1 MVFMPLNR
9 YPTGHLTVW
18 FVQFVVSLVKYILG
32 MEMKNCC
39 SIDLVSS
46 CGPAVSSSGF
56 YSALVVMSSNLCYL
70 LMTPVSFLNIATW
83 MYLAPILMTSSKMFQ
98 LG

>member
-39 SIDLVSS
+39 STDLVSL

-56 YSALVVMSSNLCYL
+56 YSALVVMNSNLYYL
-70 LMTPVSFLNIATW
+70 LMTTVSFFNIVTW
-83 MYLAPILMTSSKMFQ
+83 MYLPPILMTSSKMLQ